1 MDALSRAETIQ
12 QMIQREENDIKR
24 FALYCKLIRENRSE
38 RFVEDYLPAL
48 MLRYTTTKRDN
59 GSYSIITEAY
69 GTLDYF
75 PKVNKV
81 LIRKENK
88 WIKPGLKW
96 IRENLLN

>member
-1 MDALSRAETIQ
+1 MTS
-12 QMIQREENDIKR
+12 EELLVKIESEDNDIKR

-38 RFVEDYLPAL
+38 RFLEDYLPAL
-48 MLRYTTTKRDN
+48 MLRYSTTHRDN
-59 GSYSIITEAY
+59 GSYSIITQKY

-75 PKVNKV
+75 PKANKL

-96 IRENLLN
+96 ILNNLLNN